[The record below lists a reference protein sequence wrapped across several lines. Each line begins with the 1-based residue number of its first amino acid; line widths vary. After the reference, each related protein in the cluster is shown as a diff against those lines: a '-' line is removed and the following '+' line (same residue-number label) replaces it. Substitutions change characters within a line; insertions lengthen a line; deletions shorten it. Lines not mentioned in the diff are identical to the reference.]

1 MAITYDD
8 NAIEVCGAP
17 ANDDAGNSESGRA
30 DCIPTVPADNPEA
43 AKGQRKKNN
52 RAARADPRERSRAGI
67 DPAND
72 AAGGPA
78 DSEVA
83 ADRPQLELDFLGESR
98 PADPDEPDTAE
109 PDLAGHEAAV
119 EPRRGAGDDD
129 GPDSALTTAEFA
141 SVPAPRQPEPEPA
154 AAPEPGSGLDDSAAS
169 ADAAAPGWQT
179 AGRAADSAPAAA
191 DLAVAGLAAAPGL
204 DSAGLLSTRLGATA
218 PADEVDPEV
227 SWAILLAAGPGAVAG
242 TCAAETA
249 EDDTTAD
256 EATEADQISAA
267 DTTVAQSSADE
278 ATAADADPER
288 IELDD
293 ADLGQ
298 TDLADT
304 DPADTDPD
312 PDDIDSDGAD
322 CISAAASSA
331 DIAGIR
337 AAAGV
342 AAPAA
347 AKVPAGY
354 MQTDSGVA
362 RLDPVLAKSGF
373 GYERYTSLAGPLT
386 RPPRDQAYR
395 VQYRT
400 IHSSRREWLATRAIT
415 LSLVALDI
423 RFMYWLIFQSQ
434 YPHLQTWLWQTSLH
448 ALATDGYVTVR
459 ALMAAGS
466 IVMQL
471 FLLINVLTV
480 SRACLAARDPVPVE
494 PDPDLRVAF
503 LTTIVP
509 DREPLE
515 LAERTLRAA
524 SEIAYAGKLDLWLLD
539 EGDSEQAK
547 EMCGRLGVH
556 HFSRKGRGYLELE
569 SGTFA
574 SRTKH
579 GNHNR
584 WLWEHAGD
592 YDVVMFVDTDHVP
605 LPIMAERLLGYF
617 RDPEVAFVVA
627 PQFYGNT
634 ENRIT
639 RWAES
644 AQYLFHSVI
653 QRAGNRRNCAMLVG
667 TNAAVRTSAIKHG
680 YTASITEDMATSI
693 KIHTTKSDVTG
704 RAWRSVYTPD
714 LVAVGEGPAT
724 WTEFFGQQ
732 TRWSA
737 GTYDALTRQVW
748 RMIFKL
754 RPGAMLHYLLML
766 TYYPSV
772 AIGWLMGITVSACY
786 LGFGI
791 SSLRTN
797 EGWWL
802 TYYVDVGALQFLLYR
817 FMRLAQR
824 EPARACRVVGDLGH
838 GGQRAH
844 GPHLRQGADE
854 GAPRPQAR
862 LQRNGQGVVRDGR
875 PAGHLSLLADL
886 GAGAGRRAG
895 DRAGRPPAL
904 SDDDRLDCRDP
915 GGLSGPGP
923 DLALGSLASI
933 PARFRPVCPRRGA
946 ARRGAGTEPDL
957 CRKFLGDRLESD
969 CPAPSP
975 GQDRRPAGEAGRP
988 ATPGGSCWLPWRFSA
1003 C

>member
-1 MAITYDD
+1 
-8 NAIEVCGAP
+8 
-17 ANDDAGNSESGRA
+17 
-30 DCIPTVPADNPEA
+30 
-43 AKGQRKKNN
+43 
-52 RAARADPRERSRAGI
+52 
-67 DPAND
+67 
-72 AAGGPA
+72 
-78 DSEVA
+78 
-83 ADRPQLELDFLGESR
+83 
-98 PADPDEPDTAE
+98 
-109 PDLAGHEAAV
+109 
-119 EPRRGAGDDD
+119 
-129 GPDSALTTAEFA
+129 
-141 SVPAPRQPEPEPA
+141 
-154 AAPEPGSGLDDSAAS
+154 
-169 ADAAAPGWQT
+169 
-179 AGRAADSAPAAA
+179 
-191 DLAVAGLAAAPGL
+191 
-204 DSAGLLSTRLGATA
+204 
-218 PADEVDPEV
+218 
-227 SWAILLAAGPGAVAG
+227 
-242 TCAAETA
+242 
-249 EDDTTAD
+249 
-256 EATEADQISAA
+256 
-267 DTTVAQSSADE
+267 
-278 ATAADADPER
+278 
-288 IELDD
+288 
-293 ADLGQ
+293 
-298 TDLADT
+298 
-304 DPADTDPD
+304 
-312 PDDIDSDGAD
+312 
-322 CISAAASSA
+322 
-331 DIAGIR
+331 
-337 AAAGV
+337 
-342 AAPAA
+342 
-347 AKVPAGY
+347 

-434 YPHLQTWLWQTSLH
+434 YPHLQTWLWQSSLH

-459 ALMAAGS
+459 ALMAVGS

-817 FMRLAQR
+817 FMRR
-824 EPARACRVVGDLGH
+824 HNVSPHEPAGSSGISGMVVSALTAPIYARALTKVLLGRKLAFNVTAKGSSATADQLGTFRYSLTWALVPVVVL
-838 GGQRAH
+838 AI
-844 GPHLRQGADE
+844 A
-854 GAPRPQAR
+854 
-862 LQRNGQGVVRDGR
+862 
-875 PAGHLSLLADL
+875 LADHRPYPMMIGWTAVIL
-886 GAGAGRRAG
+886 AVCLAPVLIWRWDRWRASRRASG
-895 DRAGRPPAL
+895 QSAPAAEQPAEAPEPNL
-904 SDDDRLDCRDP
+904 TS
-915 GGLSGPGP
+915 
-923 DLALGSLASI
+923 AAS
-933 PARFRPVCPRRGA
+933 F
-946 ARRGAGTEPDL
+946 
-957 CRKFLGDRLESD
+957 
-969 CPAPSP
+969 
-975 GQDRRPAGEAGRP
+975 
-988 ATPGGSCWLPWRFSA
+988 
-1003 C
+1003 